1 VAASTPDMAEI
12 PERFGPYE
20 VVALLGAGG
29 MGQVYRARD
38 PRLNRHVAIKVLARA
53 TADPARQR
61 RLLGEAQA
69 ASALNHPGIVT
80 VYDVGAHEG
89 TSYIVS
95 ELIEGTSLRETLR
108 RAPLA
113 LREVLEIAVQMADG
127 LAAAHQAGIVHRDF
141 KPENVMVTR
150 DGRVKIVDFGL
161 ALVGS
166 SDGDAIAPSDATVT
180 IVGMVVGTVPY
191 MSPEQAR
198 GAAVDHRTDQFSLGL
213 TLYEMVT
220 GRRAFGAETTA
231 QTLAAIL
238 DDEPEPIAKLNP
250 RVPAPVRWTIERCL
264 AKDPRQR
271 YESTVDLA
279 RDLRTLRDR
288 LSEFTPVADI
298 VAETPRRRGRTL
310 LAIAAVALA
319 ASVGLLFGLTR
330 GDAAGARLDEYRFTP
345 IATDAGYQASPAW
358 SPDGKTL
365 AYVAGVNGVLQVFTK
380 APGSPTRAP
389 VTRQR
394 FDCRDPFWS
403 PDGTRLY
410 FISLA
415 RDREGLYSISAAG
428 GDAVL
433 VMEDVYRAALSPD
446 GKTLAFF
453 RDRGV
458 GRIDL
463 FMASP
468 IDSEPK
474 PYTKH
479 PFVRESGYVEAN
491 LHFSPD
497 GTKLGTWVERND
509 GAVLR
514 AEFWILPVGD
524 GAPYLVETPGGEVG
538 GVAPRFAWLP
548 DSRRI
553 VSALPVPAPGTHIWL
568 SDTESPA
575 RRLLTSTG
583 GVESDPALSPD
594 GSRLALTLEQ
604 MDYDIFQLSTENPVP
619 APVLETSRSEMD
631 PAWSP
636 TGKEMAFTTDRSGR
650 TEIWIRSRDGDE
662 RPVVTAA
669 DFAAGSTYL
678 LSSPA
683 FSHDGERIAYN
694 RAGPEGMQIWISP
707 KAGGR
712 PIQLA
717 QGGVTQDWPSW
728 SPDGMSIA
736 FTQSVQG
743 NWALAKARV
752 GAVTPEIV
760 VPSIDGFSP
769 VQWGPGWIAFNGR
782 DGLSIVSPDGKA
794 TRVLHDQAW
803 MAFAWS
809 ADGHRIFGIRLSDD
823 YQHLT
828 FTSVDV
834 NSRAERVIS
843 PDFKPLPMSARL
855 VRGMTRTSPTT
866 FMAALV
872 HVRSDLWLLE
882 GFLRPP
888 TLWDRLAAAVSF
900 GRR

>member
-1 VAASTPDMAEI
+1 MSSPQPPD
-12 PERFGPYE
+12 RFGPYE

-38 PRLNRHVAIKVLARA
+38 PRLNRQVAIKVLARA
-53 TADPARQR
+53 GADPSRQR
-61 RLLGEAQA
+61 RLLDEAQA
-69 ASALNHPGIVT
+69 ASALNHPNIIT
-80 VYDVGAHEG
+80 VYDVGTHDG

-95 ELIEGTSLRETLR
+95 ELVEGSSLREALR
-108 RAPLA
+108 RAPLGI
-113 LREVLEIAVQMADG
+113 REVLDLAVQMADG
-127 LAAAHQAGIVHRDF
+127 LAAAHQSGIVHRDF

-161 ALVGS
+161 AVVGTH
-166 SDGDAIAPSDATVT
+166 DGESIAEADMTLT
-180 IVGMVVGTVPY
+180 IAGTIVGTVPY

-198 GAAVDHRTDQFSLGL
+198 GATVDYRSDQFSLGL

-220 GRRAFGAETTA
+220 GRRAFGAATAA

-238 DDEPEPIAKLNP
+238 DDEPEPIGKLNP
-250 RVPAPVRWTIERCL
+250 RVPAPVRWAIERCL
-264 AKDPRQR
+264 TKDPRQR
-271 YESTVDLA
+271 YDSTADLT

-288 LSEFTPVADI
+288 LSEFAPASDVVLPV
-298 VAETPRRRGRTL
+298 PRRRGRRR
-310 LAIAAVALA
+310 LAIAAMISSA
-319 ASVGLLFGLTR
+319 A
-330 GDAAGARLDEYRFTP
+330 AAGVLVGVASRGGADGTLDRYRFTP
-345 IATDAGYQASPAW
+345 IATDAGYQASPSW

-380 APGSPTRAP
+380 APGSSTRAQ
-389 VTRQR
+389 VTRRR

-428 GDAVL
+428 GDVDL
-433 VMEDVYRAALSPD
+433 VMEDVYRADISPD

-458 GRIDL
+458 GGLDL
-463 FMASP
+463 FLASP

-474 PYTKH
+474 PYTKG
-479 PFVRESGYVEAN
+479 PFGRGAGYVEAN

-497 GTKLGTWVERND
+497 GTKLGVWVER
-509 GAVLR
+509 GEGSVLR
-514 AEFWILPVGD
+514 AEFWILPAG
-524 GAPYLVETPGGEVG
+524 GEAPYLIAAPSDVV

-548 DSRRI
+548 DSRRV
-553 VSALPVPAPGTHIWL
+553 VSALPVPSPGTHIWL
-568 SDTESPA
+568 SDTKSPA

-583 GVESDPALSPD
+583 GVESDPAVSPD
-594 GSRLALTLEQ
+594 GGRLALTFQ
-604 MDYDIFQLSTENPVP
+604 HMDYDIYQLSTDNPTP
-619 APVLETSRSEMD
+619 TAVLATSRSEMD

-636 TGKEMAFTTDRSGR
+636 TGTEMAFSTDRSGR

-683 FSHDGERIAYN
+683 FSPDGERIAYN
-694 RAGPEGMQIWISP
+694 HAGPEGMQIWISP

-717 QGGVTQDWPSW
+717 QGGITQDWPSW
-728 SPDGMSIA
+728 SPDGTTIA
-736 FTQSVQG
+736 FAHAVGG
-743 NWALAKARV
+743 NWSLAKARV
-752 GAVTPEIV
+752 GGETPEILV
-760 VPSIDGFSP
+760 KRIVEFSP
-769 VQWGPGWIAFNGR
+769 IQWGPGDSGWIAFNGTE
-782 DGLSIVSPDGKA
+782 GLSIVSPDGKK
-794 TRVLHDQAW
+794 TRVLHEQAW

-809 ADGHRIFGIRLSDD
+809 ADGLRLFGIRLSDD

-834 NSRAERVIS
+834 QSGAERIVNR
-843 PDFKPLPMSARL
+843 DFRPLPVSARL
-855 VRGMTRTSPTT
+855 VRGMTRTSATT
-866 FMAALV
+866 FMASLV
-872 HVRSDLWLLE
+872 DVRSDVWLLE
-882 GFLRPP
+882 GFLPSP
-888 TLWDRLAAAVSF
+888 TLWDRLASMWPL
-900 GRR
+900 RRR